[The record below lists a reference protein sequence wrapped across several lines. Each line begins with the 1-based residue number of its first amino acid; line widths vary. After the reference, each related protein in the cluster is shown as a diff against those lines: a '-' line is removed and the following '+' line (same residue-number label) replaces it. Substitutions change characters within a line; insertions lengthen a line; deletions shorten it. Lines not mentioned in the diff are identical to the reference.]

1 VGAGRRAYISGLEGL
16 GDVGKASAW
25 KEIALD
31 VGDGQAL
38 DGEQV
43 TLHTVDGRGTIDQHD
58 LCCKSQNK
66 KNTVTSHRE
75 SAVTNTTIL
84 RTNTTI
90 LRSAGPAV
98 IQKLRI
104 GCLNLLVGCF
114 PLVPAESASM
124 IKEIF
129 VMLDKGVLSLHK

>member
-1 VGAGRRAYISGLEGL
+1 MGAGRRAYISGLEGL

-66 KNTVTSHRE
+66 KT
-75 SAVTNTTIL
+75 
-84 RTNTTI
+84 
-90 LRSAGPAV
+90 
-98 IQKLRI
+98 Q
-104 GCLNLLVGCF
+104 
-114 PLVPAESASM
+114 
-124 IKEIF
+124 
-129 VMLDKGVLSLHK
+129 SLHIERVQSLIQPFYALIQPFYAAPGQQ

>member
-1 VGAGRRAYISGLEGL
+1 MWGQGGEAYISGLEGL
-16 GDVGKASAW
+16 GDAGKASAG

-75 SAVTNTTIL
+75 SAVTD
-84 RTNTTI
+84 TTI

-98 IQKLRI
+98 I
-104 GCLNLLVGCF
+104 
-114 PLVPAESASM
+114 
-124 IKEIF
+124 
-129 VMLDKGVLSLHK
+129 